1 MLSPNHGVYIIEK
14 GYKKTVCPDRKYFHQ
29 NKLFF
34 IFTLIIFSEHSYFLR
49 KSQITP
55 ERKQRKKY
63 FLTPF
68 ALHWNIQTARKAFIY
83 RLFRNLVRYSNSSH
97 RSLISVISI
106 AFSLLFIVVFAIL
119 AGIILTGIKIVL
131 KTYSCIKPII
141 YSDIQK
147 LSLVIAFVPEFFYQ
161 LLKSFHGHFTIHFV
175 PIFLLKQ
182 QHFMY

>member
-1 MLSPNHGVYIIEK
+1 MPKSLVLSFCYQIELYLLYNVLFIK
-14 GYKKTVCPDRKYFHQ
+14 DFRK
-29 NKLFF
+29 FF
-34 IFTLIIFSEHSYFLR
+34 
-49 KSQITP
+49 
-55 ERKQRKKY
+55 
-63 FLTPF
+63 
-68 ALHWNIQTARKAFIY
+68 
-83 RLFRNLVRYSNSSH
+83 YSNSSH
-97 RSLISVISI
+97 RSFIPIILI
-106 AFSLLFIVVFAIL
+106 ALSLFWVAIFAIF
-119 AGIILTGIKIVL
+119 AGIFFTVIKFVL

>member
-1 MLSPNHGVYIIEK
+1 MKQKDIAFQLGISEAYVTQL
-14 GYKKTVCPDRKYFHQ
+14 KKVIAF
-29 NKLFF
+29 
-34 IFTLIIFSEHSYFLR
+34 
-49 KSQITP
+49 
-55 ERKQRKKY
+55 
-63 FLTPF
+63 FLTRIRAILGPKTIKQPRKCPF
-68 ALHWNIQTARKAFIY
+68 YQH
-83 RLFRNLVRYSNSSH
+83 FRGSVRYSNSSH
-97 RSLISVISI
+97 RSFIPIILI
-106 AFSLLFIVVFAIL
+106 ALSLFWVAIFAIF
-119 AGIILTGIKIVL
+119 AGIFFTVIKIVL

>member
-1 MLSPNHGVYIIEK
+1 MNLEYKQEK
-14 GYKKTVCPDRKYFHQ
+14 K
-29 NKLFF
+29 
-34 IFTLIIFSEHSYFLR
+34 IIFKLHLVFS
-49 KSQITP
+49 TP
-55 ERKQRKKY
+55 
-63 FLTPF
+63 
-68 ALHWNIQTARKAFIY
+68 RKAFIY
-83 RLFRNLVRYSNSSH
+83 GLFRDFSSYSNSSH
-97 RSLISVISI
+97 RSFIPIILI
-106 AFSLLFIVVFAIL
+106 ALSLFLVAIFAIF
-119 AGIILTGIKIVL
+119 AGIFFTVIKIVL

>member
-1 MLSPNHGVYIIEK
+1 M
-14 GYKKTVCPDRKYFHQ
+14 
-29 NKLFF
+29 
-34 IFTLIIFSEHSYFLR
+34 R

-55 ERKQRKKY
+55 ERKQRKKD

-68 ALHWNIQTARKAFIY
+68 ALHRNIQTARKIFIY
-83 RLFRNLVRYSNSSH
+83 GLFRNLVRYSNSSH
-97 RSLISVISI
+97 RSFIPIILI
-106 AFSLLFIVVFAIL
+106 ALSLFWVAIF
-119 AGIILTGIKIVL
+119 AGIFFTVIKIVL
-131 KTYSCIKPII
+131 ITYSCIKSII

>member
-1 MLSPNHGVYIIEK
+1 MISVAVRI
-14 GYKKTVCPDRKYFHQ
+14 
-29 NKLFF
+29 
-34 IFTLIIFSEHSYFLR
+34 IIF
-49 KSQITP
+49 
-55 ERKQRKKY
+55 
-63 FLTPF
+63 
-68 ALHWNIQTARKAFIY
+68 AFY
-83 RLFRNLVRYSNSSH
+83 RIIGCAGVPCDKIFYSNSSH
-97 RSLISVISI
+97 WSFIPIILIALSLFLVAI
-106 AFSLLFIVVFAIL
+106 FAIF
-119 AGIILTGIKIVL
+119 AGIFFTVIKIVL

>member
-1 MLSPNHGVYIIEK
+1 MKQKDIAFQLGISEAYVTQL
-14 GYKKTVCPDRKYFHQ
+14 KKVIAFFLTRIRAILGPKTIKQPRKY
-29 NKLFF
+29 
-34 IFTLIIFSEHSYFLR
+34 
-49 KSQITP
+49 
-55 ERKQRKKY
+55 
-63 FLTPF
+63 PF
-68 ALHWNIQTARKAFIY
+68 YQH
-83 RLFRNLVRYSNSSH
+83 FRGSVRYSNSSH
-97 RSLISVISI
+97 RSFIPIILI
-106 AFSLLFIVVFAIL
+106 ALSLFWVAIFAIF
-119 AGIILTGIKIVL
+119 AGIFFTVIKIVL

>member
-1 MLSPNHGVYIIEK
+1 MKQKDIAFQLGISEAYVTQL
-14 GYKKTVCPDRKYFHQ
+14 KKVIAF
-29 NKLFF
+29 
-34 IFTLIIFSEHSYFLR
+34 
-49 KSQITP
+49 
-55 ERKQRKKY
+55 
-63 FLTPF
+63 FLTRIRAILGPKTIKQPRKCPF
-68 ALHWNIQTARKAFIY
+68 YQH
-83 RLFRNLVRYSNSSH
+83 FRGSVRYSNSSH
-97 RSLISVISI
+97 RSFIPIILI
-106 AFSLLFIVVFAIL
+106 ALSLFWVAIFALF
-119 AGIILTGIKIVL
+119 AGIFFTVIKIVL